1 MHKEP
6 LARGKLRFEE
16 LRAARERCQRLS
28 LNALDKSI
36 CERKAQ
42 VRAVQLDV
50 VKDETLHYGGQP
62 PPDGFDLREFWHAP
76 ML

>member
-1 MHKEP
+1 M
-6 LARGKLRFEE
+6 
-16 LRAARERCQRLS
+16 
-28 LNALDKSI
+28 NALDKSI

-42 VRAVQLDV
+42 VGAVQLDV